1 MKVTSVRIQNFKS
14 FAEENNR
21 IDLDTINTIIGK
33 NESGKSN
40 LIEAIGKLKL
50 TGMNDTSYFKNC
62 NKNNNM
68 SKPVISLVLVPYPS
82 EKNIYKSKKETII
95 TINDQY
101 DIEIEGGLTEIISN
115 NKDFQNNR
123 EKMNTLNKNIYFNDE
138 NTRKNFNSIIQMI
151 NNAESKVFINYT
163 YINNII
169 STLEKNN
176 NYEEFVHYFKLC
188 REYLISIHSIFPQF
202 ILLDDIELKTK
213 YTKKYLEDATQPKK
227 MLTYLLET
235 LEMNLDN
242 IKSYWKLNKED
253 DKYNFEQE
261 MNDKIET
268 IMQEFNKFYK
278 QEKVIFKVKFDTD
291 SLNFLV
297 KTNNKFLDLS
307 ERSNGLKWYLNM
319 YFQLLAKTKKYDIE
333 NFVVLLDEP
342 GVYLHVNAQKEIL
355 NLFEDFTLKDNQI
368 IYTTQLPTMIY
379 QNDLYRART
388 ILKDDDGNSNI
399 GNRYYSLP
407 HKMGSKKE
415 TITPILTAIGMN
427 MGYSF
432 TAMDSEK
439 INIVTEGIS
448 DYNYL
453 KAFLLQKQYN
463 KDYNIIPSS
472 SVTNIHNIV
481 SILIGWG
488 YHYKI
493 LMDQDVEGRKQYKV
507 LTNKLLV
514 DINDIKFVDGT
525 NKENKSINLSIE
537 DLFSEEDKMQI
548 GRNNEDYEDEK
559 AYYSLE
565 VLKKVENNEYK
576 YSDETIENFDKIIKE
591 WLS

>member
-1 MKVTSVRIQNFKS
+1 MKVISAKIQNFKS

-21 IDLDTINTIIGK
+21 IDLDCINTIVGK

-40 LIEAIGKLKL
+40 LIEAIGKLNL
-50 TGMNDTSYFKNC
+50 TGINDASYFKNS
-62 NKNNNM
+62 NKNNYMN
-68 SKPVISLVLVPYPS
+68 KPKISLVLAPYAS
-82 EKNIYKSKKETII
+82 EKDVYKSEKETII

-101 DIEIEGGLTEIISN
+101 DIGIEGGLTEIISN
-115 NKDFQNNR
+115 DNDFQMNR
-123 EKMNTLNKNIYFNDE
+123 EKMNTLNKNIYISDE
-138 NTRKNFNSIIQMI
+138 NTRKNFNFNIQMI

-169 STLEKNN
+169 STLEKNT
-176 NYEEFVHYFKLC
+176 NYEEFTHYFKKC
-188 REYLISIHSIFPQF
+188 IEYLKSINLMFPQF

-213 YTKKYLEDATQPKK
+213 YTRKYLEDTTQPKK
-227 MLTYLLET
+227 MLIYLLET
-235 LEMNLDN
+235 LGMSLDN
-242 IKSYWKLNKED
+242 IKNYWKLNKED

-268 IMQEFNKFYK
+268 IMQGFNKFYK

-319 YFQLLAKTKKYDIE
+319 YLQLIAKTKKYNIE

-355 NLFEDFTLKDNQI
+355 KLFEDFTSKDNQI

-379 QNDLYRART
+379 QNDLYRSRT
-388 ILKDDDGNSNI
+388 IIKDDEGNSNI

-427 MGYSF
+427 MGYNF

-439 INIVTEGIS
+439 INIITEGIS

-463 KDYNIIPSS
+463 KEYNIIPSS
-472 SVTNIHNIV
+472 SVTNIHNII

-488 YHYKI
+488 YKYKI
-493 LMDQDVEGRKQYKV
+493 LIDQDGEGRKQYKV

-525 NKENKSINLSIE
+525 NKENKSINLTIE
-537 DLFSEEDKMQI
+537 DLFSDEDKNVI
-548 GRNNEDYEDEK
+548 GKNNEDYEDEK

-576 YSDETIENFDKIIKE
+576 YSAETILNFDEMIKE